1 MCCRKTPRNPRT
13 RRVAP
18 GATDGVCFLLVIFS
32 LHKQRK
38 VTRSRQRAK
47 PRPSGKPCRQ
57 PSYRIVFEQM
67 RNRSLACSSGSQVLI
82 EFAKPDDP
90 SRKNVGSP
98 QAQARRYNLPD
109 RASRDEV
116 ASIRCHCRWT
126 CCRGGLEPALP
137 ICTRHSAVSEIILH
151 ADRTCGGGRRQLA
164 YQC

>member
-1 MCCRKTPRNPRT
+1 MWNLVLILIYRGPWARRGSRIRPAGRAAGRRAFFDSTGMCCRKTPRNPRT

-98 QAQARRYNLPD
+98 QAQAR
-109 RASRDEV
+109 
-116 ASIRCHCRWT
+116 HT
-126 CCRGGLEPALP
+126 MMG
-137 ICTRHSAVSEIILH
+137 
-151 ADRTCGGGRRQLA
+151 
-164 YQC
+164 